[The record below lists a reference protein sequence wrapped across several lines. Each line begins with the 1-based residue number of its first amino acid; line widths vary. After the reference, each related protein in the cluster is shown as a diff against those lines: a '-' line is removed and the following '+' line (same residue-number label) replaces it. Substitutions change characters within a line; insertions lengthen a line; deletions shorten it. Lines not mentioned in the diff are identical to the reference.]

1 MLNLDSVAY
10 TKPLDICNLTSHL
23 LLKGRFIVTTSSL
36 AHVPNENR
44 TFERL
49 ALVGRQIDDT
59 K

>member
-10 TKPLDICNLTSHL
+10 TKPLDICSLTSHL
-23 LLKGRFIVTTSSL
+23 LLKGRFIATTSSL
-36 AHVPNENR
+36 AHENR